1 MRHVPYPHTLGHI
14 KISIMS
20 RYRLDENLQDISY
33 LNEIF
38 EKFKRQASIFIRKVK
53 EVLEENNLST
63 SEIDNN
69 SLEFSFWGLDF
80 IIKSEIEYEMKSS
93 NFIQGELN
101 TYYKDDDKLN
111 LILSYN
117 FDKLRNIGR
126 NSVVNDFAIYYYLDF
141 VKNLKNYSS
150 EKKIK
155 FQLN

>member
-117 FDKLRNIGR
+117 FDKLGNIGR

>member
-1 MRHVPYPHTLGHI
+1 
-14 KISIMS
+14 MS

-117 FDKLRNIGR
+117 FDKLGNIGR